1 MRDTWKCKVAVEQ
14 DVEATV
20 HQLTDHMNGR
30 KRAAF
35 RDKLIRYVH
44 KPDRDLILA
53 TDGRQILGLVCVI
66 EQGTLPP
73 NLPPD
78 KEKHLRNYASGTQL
92 LVHPS
97 ARGRGVGSSL
107 HLRAED
113 WARQRGRAGFWHI
126 THHKAEWYKTS
137 FGFTEIDRLQSEGV
151 EKVIMAKE
159 FE

>member
-1 MRDTWKCKVAVEQ
+1 MRNTWECKVAVEQ

-35 RDKLIRYVH
+35 RDKLMRYVR

-53 TDGRQILGLVCVI
+53 MDGSRILGLVCVI
-66 EQGTLPP
+66 KQGKLPP
-73 NLPPD
+73 ELTPD
-78 KEKHLRNYASGTQL
+78 KAKRLRNYASGTQL

-97 ARGRGVGSSL
+97 FRGRGVGSSL
-107 HLRAED
+107 HLGAED

-126 THHKAEWYKTS
+126 THRKADWYEQS
-137 FGFTEIDRLQSEGV
+137 FGFKEIDRLQSEGV
-151 EKVIMAKE
+151 EKVIMAKK
-159 FE
+159 FD